1 MEQRVRRVL
10 TLVILLSLSIL
21 LVTQP
26 LGAQPRIIIRFGTN
40 NPVGHP
46 VDVGAR
52 KAAEI
57 IAQRSGGRI
66 ELRIFPVDQ
75 LGTAAEQMIN
85 TMRGDQGMWFSNP
98 SWMAPYLATVG
109 VLEAAYLF
117 ADVDHMFRIMK
128 GRIGQELFKQLPS
141 HINIR
146 VVDVWYLGTRHFT
159 TNKPFKTPAELSR
172 LKVRVPNNPVY
183 IENLR
188 CMGGTPVPMPLGEVY
203 LAIKT
208 GVVDGQENP
217 FTNIQAF
224 KFFEVAK
231 YLVLTAHQV
240 GPIIPIIH
248 EKTWEA
254 LGAEGQRIL
263 VHAFEEGGKVSNAL
277 VLKDEAELLG
287 KFRAAGMEAVTPDI
301 DAFRAQARRC
311 LPDKFARIWG
321 QGVYEAIYSAGR

>member
-1 MEQRVRRVL
+1 MEQVIRRGLTVTVVAVL
-10 TLVILLSLSIL
+10 AL
-21 LVTQP
+21 LVGIQP
-26 LGAQPRIIIRFGTN
+26 LAAQQRIVIRFGTN

-52 KAAEI
+52 KAADI

-66 ELRIFPVDQ
+66 QLQVFPGDQ
-75 LGTAAEQMIN
+75 LGSQAEQMIN
-85 TMRGDQGMWFSNP
+85 TMRGTQDMWFSNP

-117 ADVDHMFRIMK
+117 VDVDHMFRVMK

-141 HINIR
+141 AITIR

-159 TNKPFKTPAELSR
+159 TNKPFRTPAELAR
-172 LKVRVPNNPVY
+172 LKIRVPNNPIY

-188 CMGGTPVPMPLGEVY
+188 CMGGNPVPMGIGEVY
-203 LAIKT
+203 LALKT

-217 FTNIQAF
+217 FTNINAF
-224 KFFEVAK
+224 KFYEVAK
-231 YLVLTAHQV
+231 YLVLTGHQV

-254 LGAEGQRIL
+254 LGAEGQRI
-263 VHAFEEGGKVSNAL
+263 VVQAFEEGGKVSNAL

-287 KFRAAGMEAVTPDI
+287 KFRAAGMEVITPDM

-311 LPDKFARIWG
+311 LPDKFGKVWG
-321 QGVYEAIYSAGR
+321 QGVYEAIASAR

>member
-1 MEQRVRRVL
+1 MEQVIRRVL
-10 TLVILLSLSIL
+10 TVAVMAALGL
-21 LVTQP
+21 LVAMQP
-26 LGAQPRIIIRFGTN
+26 LAAQQRIVIRFGTN

-52 KAAEI
+52 KAADI

-66 ELRIFPVDQ
+66 QLQVFPGDQ
-75 LGTAAEQMIN
+75 LGSQAEQMIN
-85 TMRGDQGMWFSNP
+85 TMRGTQDMWFSNP

-117 ADVDHMFRIMK
+117 VDVDHMFRVMK

-141 HINIR
+141 AITIR

-159 TNKPFKTPAELSR
+159 TNKPFRTPAELAR
-172 LKVRVPNNPVY
+172 LKIRVPNNPIY

-188 CMGGTPVPMPLGEVY
+188 CMGGNPVPMGIGEVY
-203 LAIKT
+203 LALKT

-217 FTNIQAF
+217 FTNINAF
-224 KFFEVAK
+224 KFYEVAK
-231 YLVLTAHQV
+231 YLVLTGHQV

-254 LGAEGQRIL
+254 LGAEGQRI
-263 VHAFEEGGKVSNAL
+263 VVQAFEEGGKVSNAL

-287 KFRAAGMEAVTPDI
+287 KFKAAGMEVITPDME
-301 DAFRAQARRC
+301 AFRAQARRC
-311 LPDKFARIWG
+311 LPDKFGKVWG
-321 QGVYEAIYSAGR
+321 QGVYEAIASAR